1 MVTSNGNVL
10 QWSFT
15 KKVLKTSH
23 HMRERVPVLFWPLD
37 SKFRLDM
44 SFSFI
49 FVFILVIS
57 YIQCDNHNKHLH
69 ELKQFAEFSSVPIQL
84 FFETILL
91 IYQNFQ

>member
-15 KKVLKTSH
+15 KKVLTTYH
-23 HMRERVPVLFWPLD
+23 HMRERVLFWPLD

-84 FFETILL
+84 FFFKQF
-91 IYQNFQ
+91 Y